1 MQAKTAHDPNSSG
14 EQLAEILSPGMARDD
29 ATESIRHSNECTVH
43 PPEGIGHAAESIGH
57 AAEGIAV
64 FDDAGF
70 GKFTAQAK
78 RLGFAECLVR
88 SWEADRF
95 IDVHTHDFAVQA
107 LVVEGEL
114 WLGVDGALQHLRKG
128 ARFSLES
135 GVPHTER
142 YGAHGAVFWVAR
154 SSVRP
159 A

>member
-1 MQAKTAHDPNSSG
+1 MQAKTAHDPSPSAK
-14 EQLAEILSPGMARDD
+14 QLAESLSPGMACDD
-29 ATESIRHSNECTVH
+29 AA
-43 PPEGIGHAAESIGH
+43 EGIGHAAEGIGH

-114 WLGVDGALQHLRKG
+114 WLGVDGALQHLREG

-142 YGAHGAVFWVAR
+142 YGAQGAVFWVAR